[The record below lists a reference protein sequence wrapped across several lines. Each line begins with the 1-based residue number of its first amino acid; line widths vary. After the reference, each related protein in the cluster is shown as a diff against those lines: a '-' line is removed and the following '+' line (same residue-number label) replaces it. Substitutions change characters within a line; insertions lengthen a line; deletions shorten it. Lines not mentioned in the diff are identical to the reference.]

1 MTLSRAAVAYLSSLL
16 ERYVMHLIK
25 STVVTLLLTVL
36 WGCGG
41 GGGGVTTP
49 ITQTSGFSQTY
60 TSSLS
65 MGDVVNMTVDTA
77 NNTFSYTVIKSQY
90 GCEITSAQCHSD
102 SGSISKASDG
112 TYSGTGSHSSI
123 KFFAL
128 ENGSF
133 VGKLTIIGF
142 PEVQI
147 VGVANP
153 LTQSPHVGTT
163 TLNFIGN
170 FCQSA
175 NRGVRDNTCADKIG
189 TLKMGNMQYS
199 MCIGDDIDKST
210 PSCTTANG
218 KLTTGTISQS
228 DTAGVWLFNKTGS
241 NSLNYL
247 IGFKAPNNQVIAIID
262 FNDGDVG
269 GYGYGQIT
277 ASSKEA
283 VTPALR
289 STNAGD
295 WLLYGLANAGAI
307 VFTAN
312 ADGTG
317 QQGQTYTPNAP
328 WDGFLTSSDT
338 GVLIMAGT
346 GVVMYGKEG
355 GHNNYMIGMK
365 IK

>member
-1 MTLSRAAVAYLSSLL
+1 MNKFMTLAALSAL
-16 ERYVMHLIK
+16 VI
-25 STVVTLLLTVL
+25 TLYA
-36 WGCGG
+36 CGG
-41 GGGGVTTP
+41 GGGNTPTTIP
-49 ITQTSGFSQTY
+49 DPSQQISGFNQTY

-65 MGDVVNMTVDTA
+65 MGEVVNMTVDTT
-77 NNTFSYTVIKSQY
+77 NNSFSYTVIKSQY
-90 GCEITSAQCHSD
+90 GCEIVSAQCHSD
-102 SGSISKASDG
+102 SGSISKESDG
-112 TYSGTGSHSSI
+112 TYSGTGSHSNI

-128 ENGSF
+128 QNGSF
-133 VGKLTIIGF
+133 VGKLLITGF

-153 LTQSPHVGTT
+153 LTQSPHVGPT

-170 FCQSA
+170 FCQTA

-189 TLKMGNMQYS
+189 TLRMSNMQYS
-199 MCIGDDIDKST
+199 MCIGDDIEKTT

-218 KLTTGTISQS
+218 KLTTGTIAPS
-228 DTAGVWLFNKTGS
+228 DTTGVWSFNKTGS

-262 FNDGDVG
+262 FNDGDAG
-269 GYGYGQIT
+269 GYGYGQLT
-277 ASSKEA
+277 ASSKEP

-289 STNAGD
+289 LTNAGD
-295 WLLYGLANAGAI
+295 WLLYGLAKTGAT
-307 VFTAN
+307 VFTVN

-317 QQGQTYTPNAP
+317 QAGQTYTPNAP

-365 IK
+365 MK